1 MAHDDLEKGI
11 YIDRLFPDVYHQYI
25 DSIYVKLHAEK
36 GYVEVVSKYGS
47 CKNPIDKQS
56 RWESGE
62 IGLSYACCEVSITFI
77 P

>member
-1 MAHDDLEKGI
+1 MQILKRRMVIKEALNFLKNMI
-11 YIDRLFPDVYHQYI
+11 YIDKIF
-25 DSIYVKLHAEK
+25 VKAYAEEE
-36 GYVEVVSKYGS
+36 YVEVVSKYGS
-47 CKNPIDKQS
+47 CKFPIDKQS